1 MTVAIGAN
9 EDLRGCAVANNQTQS
24 RPHPELANGVAWMPV
39 SLQPQTSPAPAPGGL
54 LLPSLAL
61 LGSGLVL
68 GCLLASGIND
78 MRARNAETRAT
89 QASQALQANQ
99 RAIDTFCKGVAK

>member
-1 MTVAIGAN
+1 
-9 EDLRGCAVANNQTQS
+9 
-24 RPHPELANGVAWMPV
+24 MPV
-39 SLQPQTSPAPAPGGL
+39 GLQQAPPPAPSPIPGGL